1 MHNLISN
8 AIKFTKPGGRI
19 SIYIKDKG
27 NSVVIGVKDTGIGIP
42 KEKQHII
49 FERFRQIDK
58 SLTREHEG
66 SGIGLSLVKSLVELH
81 KGNISLISEPGCG
94 SEFIIEL
101 PVDNKDVY
109 SYKASDAENR
119 MKR

>member
-1 MHNLISN
+1 MLLEFDTDIEEKNICCDPDQIERIMHNLISN

-81 KGNISLISEPGCG
+81 KGNISLISDG
-94 SEFIIEL
+94 L
-101 PVDNKDVY
+101 WK
-109 SYKASDAENR
+109 
-119 MKR
+119 